1 MSNILHPKPNN
12 SHLAA
17 MHRKRLSSTARL
29 ILKLGLLSADETF
42 LDYGCGRGFDFQ
54 ALARRGYN
62 SVGWDPYYFPNT
74 LQVPTD
80 VVMFSYVLNV
90 LQNPQQRR
98 ESLLR
103 AWSFSKKRMI
113 VAAVVRGSASI
124 DDGTI
129 TKIGTFAK
137 EWKHIELKG
146 FIESTLGYEA
156 RRLDKDKFLVERDG
170 RRFTPLH
177 YEEVLEKVQ
186 AIACSGW
193 VAPWQTIIRR
203 YHTNLGYCPDPGS
216 EDFERWRR
224 DRSHYRLICRQPW
237 LPGKNGQPVRVLHL
251 RGGMESEH
259 MQWAI
264 AGLIRRN
271 RIAELKFHCIE
282 QSFLQEFRGF
292 KTFDFLDTESIKI
305 YR

>member
-1 MSNILHPKPNN
+1 MSNILHSLPNN

-29 ILKLGLLSADETF
+29 IVKSGLVSTDESF

-54 ALARRGYN
+54 ALQKLGYN
-62 SVGWDPYYFPNT
+62 SLGYDPYYFPDT
-74 LQVPTD
+74 KLEPTD

-90 LQNPQQRR
+90 IQDLEERR
-98 ESLLR
+98 EALLN
-103 AWSFSKKRMI
+103 AWSLTRKRMI
-113 VAAVVRGSASI
+113 VAAVVRGPAII

-137 EWKHIELKG
+137 EWKHIELKS

-156 RRLDKDKFLVERDG
+156 VRLDKDKFVVHRDG
-170 RRFTPLH
+170 RQFTPLH
-177 YEEVLEKVQ
+177 YESVMEKVQ
-186 AIACSGW
+186 AIANSGW

-203 YHTNLGYCPDPGS
+203 YYTNLDYCPDPES

-224 DRSHYRLICRQPW
+224 TRCHYRLICRQPW
-237 LPGKNGQPVRVLHL
+237 LPGKNGQMVRVLHL
-251 RGGMESEH
+251 RGGLESEH

-282 QSFLQEFRGF
+282 QCFLQEFRGF
-292 KTFDFLDTESIKI
+292 KNFNFLNTEDIKI